1 MELLPLVCLC
11 LLSCSG
17 DGVRVVVE
25 EDSDA
30 VLPCSPSTKEDITAK
45 LFDWKKDGQE
55 VFMYDSGIHYNNGHG
70 SQDLQFKGRVSHFQD
85 QLMNGNASIKI
96 QNVKMADS
104 GNYICI
110 FPRLQPRQ
118 TFNIELVVGVKV
130 VVEEDSDAV
139 LPCLINTKEDITLKL
154 FDWKKDGQKEVFMY
168 DAGNHYNNGHG
179 SPDLQFKGRVSHFQ
193 DQLMNGNAS
202 IKIQNTKMA
211 DSGNYICIFPRLQP
225 RQTFNIELV
234 VGASPEP
241 YITTLNE
248 TKDWSLLQCKVRG
261 ASQEPKVEWQDSSGN
276 ILPAE
281 EPQVSERGGR
291 YYVTINTT
299 VTKTGRYRCVV
310 TQKEINHQSRAETFV
325 FISGASPEPYIT
337 TPDATK
343 DWSLLQC
350 EVKGASPEPKVE
362 WQDSSGNILPAEE
375 PQVSERGGRY
385 YVTIKTNVTK
395 TGRYRCVVTQEGISH
410 QTSAETF
417 VFINVNSSS
426 VSEKVCE
433 DCSSAVAFV
442 LGAAVLAVV
451 VAAVPFGLRATNCI
465 TVSFNQGAAPDP
477 TTTSNDPTKD
487 IPLLQVR
494 VTGDHQDQNG
504 SSNAP

>member
-1 MELLPLVCLC
+1 MRTPLDLCFC
-11 LLSCSG
+11 LLTLCGVTSVLY
-17 DGVRVVVE
+17 GVRVVVE

-118 TFNIELVVGVKV
+118 TFNIELVVGASKPFITTPNQTKDQLLLQCEVEGASQEPKV
-130 VVEEDSDAV
+130 EWQDSSGNILPAEEPQVSERGGRYYV
-139 LPCLINTKEDITLKL
+139 TINTTVTKTDRYRCVVT
-154 FDWKKDGQKEVFMY
+154 QKEISHQTSAETFVFI
-168 DAGNHYNNGHG
+168 
-179 SPDLQFKGRVSHFQ
+179 S
-193 DQLMNGNAS
+193 
-202 IKIQNTKMA
+202 
-211 DSGNYICIFPRLQP
+211 
-225 RQTFNIELV
+225 
-234 VGASPEP
+234 GASPEP